1 MESVPLDMS
10 LPFRFRRS
18 RASVMEKIMRPAL
31 FLDRDGII
39 NIDRDYV
46 YRIEDFE
53 WQPGIFDLVR
63 IACAAGMPTV
73 IVTNQSGIGRGL
85 YSERDFQVLTDHM
98 RTRFAHEGAPIAA
111 VYHCPFHPDAAIP
124 ELRAPDHP
132 WRKPN
137 PGMLFA
143 ARDELGLDLSASTL
157 VGDRGSDMAA
167 GRSAGVGRLILVSD
181 TATHVT
187 ATTERPTLSF
197 ATVADATLWLA
208 REGILI
214 RSK

>member
-1 MESVPLDMS
+1 
-10 LPFRFRRS
+10 
-18 RASVMEKIMRPAL
+18 MEKIMGPAL

-63 IACAAGMPTV
+63 LASAAGIPTV
-73 IVTNQSGIGRGL
+73 VVTNQSGIGRGL
-85 YSERDFQVLTDHM
+85 YSERDFQALTDHM
-98 RTRFAHEGAPIAA
+98 CTRFTREGAPITA
-111 VYHCPFHPDAAIP
+111 VYHCPFHPDAATP
-124 ELRAPDHP
+124 ELRVPDHP

-143 ARDELGLDLSASTL
+143 ARDDLGLDLSASTL

-167 GRSAGVGRLILVSD
+167 GRAAGVGRLILVSE
-181 TATHVT
+181 TEPSLT
-187 ATTERPTLSF
+187 ATTERPALSF
-197 ATVADATLWLA
+197 ATVADAALWLA

-214 RSK
+214 QNK